1 MLKLLDRIKQTSL
14 TEGTNSIIFNN
25 GTFASF
31 QPFSVIGDGN
41 STYYTIENNQNFEVG
56 VGTYNSSNNSLS
68 RDIILD
74 SSNNGQKINLIGL
87 SIVFC
92 TYPADRA
99 VFLNDQGFILGQD
112 GFYSGIKFPDGTVQS
127 TSLIGSG
134 DANKIAYWNSYNNL
148 TYSDNLGWSNN
159 TLSVTGSGIFSNNV
173 NIGGN
178 LIVAGSLSASN
189 FNIANSTITS
199 SVFIDNVFYRNSAG
213 CFFHAY
219 LDNLYDNMVA
229 LHSTNEQEPTWKL
242 GLKSYST
249 SFSAAP
255 TVGYISGKNG
265 AAGVYTTDQNGLVIN
280 FTNGFWVKHRN
291 IDIFNAD
298 KNNGISVYNATAA
311 KDALRVIGAA
321 AQASNLQTWETFTS
335 NIVASISA
343 NGQLY
348 CQSVKF
354 SDNSIQT
361 RAYIENARNISS
373 NSNILSSDDVV
384 LVDCSISN
392 VNLTLP
398 SAVNLAGK
406 KLVIKRKTGN
416 FSLTVLPSGSQTID
430 GQLSFSINNNYQSI
444 KVVSD
449 GSNWFII

>member
-219 LDNLYDNMVA
+219 VDNLYDNMVA